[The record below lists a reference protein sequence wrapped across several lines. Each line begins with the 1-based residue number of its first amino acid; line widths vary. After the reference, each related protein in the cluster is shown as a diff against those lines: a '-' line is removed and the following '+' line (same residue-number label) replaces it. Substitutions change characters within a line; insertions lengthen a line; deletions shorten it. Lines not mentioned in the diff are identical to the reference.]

1 MHTIKVLSKNSGKIL
16 VEVSNESASLTFEV
30 SQDYTLEEI
39 LNEFESTIS
48 NSMLMEEH

>member
-1 MHTIKVLSKNSGKIL
+1 MIAIKVLSENGEKIL